1 MASKFVFVGNI
12 PKSFGMFSIKN
23 LSSDLPMMVGEDMVL
38 FSFAYPY
45 AVRTGGVVYFPDCGK
60 RPATSKAINALSPE
74 LPHVRL
80 GVANYDN
87 VLATVLTKAGMVL
100 ISS

>member
-1 MASKFVFVGNI
+1 MAKFVFVGNI
-12 PKSFGMFSIKN
+12 PKSFDMFSITS
-23 LSSDLPMMVGEDMVL
+23 LASDLKVKVGEDIVL

-45 AVRTGGVVYFPDCGK
+45 AVRSGNVVYFPDCGR

-80 GVANYDN
+80 SVSNYDN

-100 ISS
+100 ISG